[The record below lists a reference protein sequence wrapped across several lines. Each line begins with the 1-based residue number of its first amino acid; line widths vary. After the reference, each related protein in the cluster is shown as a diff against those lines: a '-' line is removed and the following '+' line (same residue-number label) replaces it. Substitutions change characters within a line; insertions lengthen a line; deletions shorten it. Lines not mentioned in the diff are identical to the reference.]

1 MVVLNITQFLL
12 FLIPDKEIKLS
23 RLMELRYPYLTSLS
37 NEFVISSILCWPW
50 VLLEMPS
57 VTDCVN
63 FHPSSIAVP
72 LIGSRYDENKS
83 CVEPRLLRIHLNSLG
98 STISKLKKKNLKSFQ
113 GFLVSLFCVIFPYH
127 VKVTMLLKK
136 RIIGLF
142 LKTKYE
148 LYDCFSLGQ
157 RMLWKLWP
165 IVSWKM

>member
-1 MVVLNITQFLL
+1 
-12 FLIPDKEIKLS
+12 
-23 RLMELRYPYLTSLS
+23 MELRYPYLTSLS
-37 NEFVISSILCWPW
+37 NEFVISYILCWPW

-83 CVEPRLLRIHLNSLG
+83 CVKPTLLRSHLNSLG

-136 RIIGLF
+136 KELLVFF
-142 LKTKYE
+142 LKLNMNFMTVLVLARGCSGSCGQSFPGRCRAGWWGALG
-148 LYDCFSLGQ
+148 LYGHL
-157 RMLWKLWP
+157 
-165 IVSWKM
+165 